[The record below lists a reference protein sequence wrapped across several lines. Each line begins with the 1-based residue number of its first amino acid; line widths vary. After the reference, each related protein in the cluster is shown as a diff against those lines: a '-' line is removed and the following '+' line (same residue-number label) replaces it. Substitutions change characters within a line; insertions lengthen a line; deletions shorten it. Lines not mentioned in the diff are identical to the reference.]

1 MCDVPSAALRN
12 VAVVNAAI
20 NSSLGDFDLHPTLAK
35 LRVPVLVIEGEKT
48 NVPLDSTREWAKTPP
63 NARLLLIPDAGHATF
78 VDQPNVLL
86 REIEIFP
93 AGQLANEFQKDREEL
108 GRRKTGFAS
117 SSV

>member
-86 REIEIFP
+86 REIEIFLQGSWP
-93 AGQLANEFQKDREEL
+93 TNSK
-108 GRRKTGFAS
+108 KTEKS
-117 SSV
+117 